1 MLERGRPPCRFLAPP
16 PARGRARLILLGWG
30 VALDRRR
37 RAGANPKVSRR
48 DRLCA
53 VVTPYQLQ
61 RNEKRWPEYFTASHC
76 YLVVAKASYVLMML
90 RRSANADDFAG
101 SASGKK

>member
-1 MLERGRPPCRFLAPP
+1 MT
-16 PARGRARLILLGWG
+16 LLGWG

-61 RNEKRWPEYFTASHC
+61 RNEKRWPDYFTASQC
-76 YLVVAKASYVLMML
+76 YLVVAKASYVLMVL
-90 RRSANADDFAG
+90 RGSADADDFAE
-101 SASGKK
+101 SASSKK